1 MEHAAALGANL
12 GHRGAGRIVNQ
23 NIELGQGLRGL
34 VDIGPLLGANAAR
47 TEVADRYH
55 GIGANQTLGNFL
67 ARHLQREEA
76 DGIARGSGIEC
87 QVQGE
92 RRLTHGGAG
101 ADDDELALAETH
113 EHTVER
119 REARGH
125 ACSLT
130 AGLAHFLGLVIG
142 LDHKLGQRLV
152 VRLNLTRRDLEQLA
166 LGQLHD
172 LFGVGGGVVGQRVDL
187 VGGANQL
194 AQHRVATNDGGMV
207 LPVDERQG
215 LSHQLQNV
223 RLAAHGIEFV
233 DASQVIDQRDGVD
246 GDATVVHI
254 DHRGIDGLV
263 NGSVEV
269 IGLQLDL
276 GLFDHLGR

>member
-12 GHRGAGRIVNQ
+12 GHCGAGRIVNQ

-34 VDIGPLLGANAAR
+34 VDIGPLLGANAAHA
-47 TEVADRYH
+47 EVTDRDH
-55 GIGANQTLGNFL
+55 GVGANQTLGNFL

-76 DGIARGSGIEC
+76 DGITGRGSVERQI
-87 QVQGE
+87 QGE
-92 RRLTHGGAG
+92 RRLTHSRAG
-101 ADDDELALAETH
+101 ADDDELALAKTH
-113 EHTVER
+113 EHAIER

-125 ACSLT
+125 ARSL
-130 AGLAHFLGLVIG
+130 AACLAHFLGLVIG

-152 VRLNLTRRDLEQLA
+152 ARLDLARRDLEQLA

-172 LFGVGGGVVGQRVDL
+172 LFGIGGSVIGQRVDL
-187 VGGANQL
+187 VGGADQL
-194 AQHRVATNDGGMV
+194 TQHRIAANDSGMV

-215 LSHQLQNV
+215 LTHQLQNV
-223 RLAAHGIEFV
+223 GLAAHGIKLV

-246 GDATVVHI
+246 GNAAVVHI
-254 DHRGIDGLV
+254 DHRGIDGLM
-263 NGSVEV
+263 NGPVEV